1 MCTLFLPAP
10 PVVDTRTAPLPHPA
24 RASCV
29 PTAGAA
35 YLGSTSRRGA
45 SRRRRRTDGRDG
57 TPAPGPGCSSRAPD
71 PARARTFEKATPG
84 P

>member
-1 MCTLFLPAP
+1 MEHGVHETKSERS
-10 PVVDTRTAPLPHPA
+10 VDN
-24 RASCV
+24 V
-29 PTAGAA
+29 DNKAA
-35 YLGSTSRRGA
+35 YLGSTSRREA

-84 P
+84 R